1 MKVSFVS
8 SQAISQAMRYQMMRM
23 QTDLVKANKEMVTLR
38 VADPGLVLGGRTGVA
53 VSLQR
58 EIERLEGL
66 IDSNALASSRLDSIQ
81 VGLKQIT
88 DDAGDLIGH
97 FMTAYSGASDPK
109 IAKQEAES
117 MLSMLTSVLNGNLNG
132 EHLYAG
138 INTDVKPLADFL
150 DPTSQNRIEFD
161 LAFNT
166 YFGFDADDPAAEFIA
181 AADMKDFLDTVIEPQ
196 IVGAGWAANWST
208 ATDQQITSRI
218 TLTETAQTSVSANI
232 PGFRKLAMA
241 AATIAATFGG
251 PLGRG
256 ARDAALDKATEL
268 LGQVIVEL
276 GSQQGYTGIT
286 QQRIEKANERMSMQI
301 DLFKLSLHSLEGIDE
316 YEVATRVSGLMAQ
329 LEISYSLTARMQQL
343 SLLKYLR

>member
-8 SQAISQAMRYQMMRM
+8 SQAISQAMRYQMMRV
-23 QTDLVKANKEMVTLR
+23 QADLLKSNKEMATLR
-38 VADPGLVLGGRTGVA
+38 VADAGLALGGRTGLA

-58 EIERLEGL
+58 EVERLDGL
-66 IDSNALASSRLDSIQ
+66 IDSNALAMSRLDSIQ
-81 VGLKQIT
+81 VGLKQLT
-88 DDAGDLIGH
+88 DASGDLIGH
-97 FMTAYSGASDPK
+97 LMTAYNGAADPK

-117 MLSMLTSVLNGNLNG
+117 VLAMLTSVLNGNLSG

-150 DPTSQNRIEFD
+150 DPTSTNRIEFD
-161 LAFNT
+161 QAFNT
-166 YFGFDADDPAAEFIA
+166 YFGFDADDPAAEFID
-181 AADMKDFLDTVIEPQ
+181 AADMTDFLDTVIEPQ
-196 IVGAGWAANWST
+196 IVGAGWATYWST
-208 ATDQQITSRI
+208 ATDQEITSRI

-251 PLGRG
+251 PLSEG
-256 ARDAALDKATEL
+256 ARDAALDKATKL
-268 LGQVIVEL
+268 LGEVVVEL

-301 DLFKLSLHSLEGIDE
+301 DLFKLSLSGLVGVDE

-343 SLLKYLR
+343 SLLKFLG